1 MAREFPKDEKL
12 FQNRRMW
19 RLLLARLHP
28 DSGGDHEL
36 FLFAC
41 SLMEGVYGGP
51 GGSRQDPAGRDGSF
65 STWRGGMSSWAT
77 RNRERLRRPAA
88 RHHHR

>member
-1 MAREFPKDEKL
+1 MARGFSKDERL

-36 FLFAC
+36 FLFAS

-51 GGSRQDPAGRDGSF
+51 GGRRQDPAGRDRSF
-65 STWRGGMSSWAT
+65 STWRGGMTSWAS
-77 RNRERLRRPAA
+77 RNREGLRRPASPR
-88 RHHHR
+88 RHR